1 MAVSS
6 HHADR
11 YIPWLLE
18 VVEAEQRL
26 DEVGWSLTP
35 SVTPAENGVNLMWL
49 LLISTPSPLLGQA
62 PLTMPMFI
70 ADFYPNEVPFKECVV
85 EALNA
90 LSGMRQAILAGG

>member
-18 VVEAEQRL
+18 VVESEQRL
-26 DEVGWSLTP
+26 DEVGWTITP
-35 SVTPAENGVNLMWL
+35 VVMPAENGVNLMWA
-49 LLISTPSPLLGQA
+49 LIVSADSPLLGHA

-70 ADFYPNEVPFKECVV
+70 ADYYPSEVAFKECVV